1 VKYKVSLLP
10 ESRKKQIN
18 ARKSISKIKS
28 ASFSVLAVL
37 VAFYAVVIAVFVYT
51 NKKLDDVKV
60 LDQQCIAEIEQL
72 SSYREIHAALQE
84 RINLFEKIQVNDPML
99 YKFIY
104 DWSRIDHPGV
114 SVTSIECTDWKST
127 RVCVIT
133 GTCDTRQQYLD
144 YEKSLSKIEG
154 VTSVSCVT
162 YTPNIGAED
171 TPASFSLSISVSGG
185 VVASKVVT
193 RNIAPAP
200 SASEPVMMGVW
211 R

>member
-1 VKYKVSLLP
+1 MKYKVSLLP

-28 ASFSVLAVL
+28 VSFSVLAVL

-185 VVASKVVT
+185 VVVT
-193 RNIAPAP
+193 EATTTVAVTAAE
-200 SASEPVMMGVW
+200 STTAAQ
-211 R
+211 

>member
-1 VKYKVSLLP
+1 MKYKVSLLP

-104 DWSRIDHPGV
+104 DWG
-114 SVTSIECTDWKST
+114 K
-127 RVCVIT
+127 
-133 GTCDTRQQYLD
+133 
-144 YEKSLSKIEG
+144 
-154 VTSVSCVT
+154 
-162 YTPNIGAED
+162 
-171 TPASFSLSISVSGG
+171 
-185 VVASKVVT
+185 
-193 RNIAPAP
+193 
-200 SASEPVMMGVW
+200 W
-211 R
+211 RKR

>member
-1 VKYKVSLLP
+1 MKYKVSLLP

-28 ASFSVLAVL
+28 VSFSVLAVL

-185 VVASKVVT
+185 VVVT
-193 RNIAPAP
+193 EATTTVAVTVAE
-200 SASEPVMMGVW
+200 STTAAQ
-211 R
+211 